1 MDVVTNI
8 WMQSLQITPRL
19 LMKKGDS
26 SHMIV
31 WRTNDLCVLHMYVD
45 ITVMYNY
52 VQNILHIS
60 YIYSITVV
68 HVCMVTSTSLRL
80 YTCTDRSCPLR
91 RTQRDVAQIS
101 CCSTWLHENY
111 EEYDLTDFMIC
122 SIRLKWKEIFSYFFH
137 SSCSH
142 SINTWIV
149 VHVFVVIYIPSN
161 DL

>member
-1 MDVVTNI
+1 MCP
-8 WMQSLQITPRL
+8 WMQSLQILPRL
-19 LMKKGDS
+19 FMKKGDS

-31 WRTNDLCVLHMYVD
+31 WWTYDICVLHMYVVD

-68 HVCMVTSTSLRL
+68 HVCMITSTSLRL

-91 RTQRDVAQIS
+91 RTQRDFAQIS
-101 CCSTWLHENY
+101 RCSTWLHENY

-122 SIRLKWKEIFSYFFH
+122 SITEKNEKYQIKIKMKRNFFIFFAFIMQSL
-137 SSCSH
+137 
-142 SINTWIV
+142 N
-149 VHVFVVIYIPSN
+149 
-161 DL
+161 